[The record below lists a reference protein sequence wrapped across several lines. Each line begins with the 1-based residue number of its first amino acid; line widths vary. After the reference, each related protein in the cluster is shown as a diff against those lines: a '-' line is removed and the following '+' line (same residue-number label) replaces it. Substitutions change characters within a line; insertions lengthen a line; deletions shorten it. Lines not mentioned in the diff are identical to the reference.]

1 MKFIFFKSFILLFIL
16 VLGVI
21 FISSCSATRPDMGD
35 FSAGSESTPPNGE
48 TEEEPII
55 EPGQLTA
62 CAYNDNDHFNFWQS
76 LLTSNQEEFGEFKS
90 YYDQFAFKT
99 YNRIKIIVPSNMDV
113 IVNLV
118 DEQNNVLFTA
128 IPDANGVAHLYSKT
142 NQSSYNICLEYKKP
156 GDTLVSK
163 QYEIVTGDTEF
174 IFEATSEKSDVIQ
187 LMFVIDTTG
196 SMVDEINYL
205 TAEIIDIFD
214 KLKNSFPDTQ
224 LELAILLYRDL
235 RDEYITNYSDFTTDI
250 TSQKN
255 FLSKQR
261 ASGGGDFEEAVDV
274 AMEEAVNKKWSD
286 NAKTKILIHVADA
299 PSHDNDVESWNN
311 STLKFAEMGV
321 RIITVASSGIDKKTE
336 YLFRSQSILTNG
348 MYVYLTNDSGIGD
361 YHLEA
366 TVEERPTVEYL
377 NASLVRIIKGYHT
390 GVFEEAVYYRQQ
402 QN

>member
-1 MKFIFFKSFILLFIL
+1 
-16 VLGVI
+16 
-21 FISSCSATRPDMGD
+21 
-35 FSAGSESTPPNGE
+35 
-48 TEEEPII
+48 
-55 EPGQLTA
+55 
-62 CAYNDNDHFNFWQS
+62 
-76 LLTSNQEEFGEFKS
+76 
-90 YYDQFAFKT
+90 
-99 YNRIKIIVPSNMDV
+99 MDV
-113 IVNLV
+113 IINLV

-235 RDEYITNYSDFTTDI
+235 RDEYITNYSDFTIDI
-250 TSQKN
+250 TSLKN

-261 ASGGGDFEEAVDV
+261 ASGGGNFEEAVDV

>member
-1 MKFIFFKSFILLFIL
+1 MKFKFFKSFILLFIL

-21 FISSCSATRPDMGD
+21 FISSCSAARPDMGD
-35 FSAGSESTPPNGE
+35 FSAGSESTPPNSE

-128 IPDANGVAHLYSKT
+128 IPDANGVAYLYSKT

-156 GDTLVSK
+156 EDTLVSK
-163 QYEIVTGDTEF
+163 QYETVTGDTEF

>member
-1 MKFIFFKSFILLFIL
+1 MKLFKSFILLFIF

-128 IPDANGVAHLYSKT
+128 IPDANGVAYLYSKT

-174 IFEATSEKSDVIQ
+174 ILTSSVVLEDNE
-187 LMFVIDTTG
+187 TT
-196 SMVDEINYL
+196 SPSNV
-205 TAEIIDIFD
+205 
-214 KLKNSFPDTQ
+214 
-224 LELAILLYRDL
+224 
-235 RDEYITNYSDFTTDI
+235 
-250 TSQKN
+250 
-255 FLSKQR
+255 FL
-261 ASGGGDFEEAVDV
+261 
-274 AMEEAVNKKWSD
+274 
-286 NAKTKILIHVADA
+286 I
-299 PSHDNDVESWNN
+299 
-311 STLKFAEMGV
+311 
-321 RIITVASSGIDKKTE
+321 
-336 YLFRSQSILTNG
+336 
-348 MYVYLTNDSGIGD
+348 
-361 YHLEA
+361 
-366 TVEERPTVEYL
+366 
-377 NASLVRIIKGYHT
+377 
-390 GVFEEAVYYRQQ
+390 
-402 QN
+402 

>member
-1 MKFIFFKSFILLFIL
+1 MKFKFFKSFILLFIL

-21 FISSCSATRPDMGD
+21 FISSCSATKPDMGD

-128 IPDANGVAHLYSKT
+128 IPDANGVAYLYSKT

-163 QYEIVTGDTEF
+163 QYEIVSGDTEF

>member
-1 MKFIFFKSFILLFIL
+1 M
-16 VLGVI
+16 
-21 FISSCSATRPDMGD
+21 
-35 FSAGSESTPPNGE
+35 
-48 TEEEPII
+48 
-55 EPGQLTA
+55 
-62 CAYNDNDHFNFWQS
+62 
-76 LLTSNQEEFGEFKS
+76 
-90 YYDQFAFKT
+90 
-99 YNRIKIIVPSNMDV
+99 
-113 IVNLV
+113 
-118 DEQNNVLFTA
+118 
-128 IPDANGVAHLYSKT
+128 
-142 NQSSYNICLEYKKP
+142 
-156 GDTLVSK
+156 
-163 QYEIVTGDTEF
+163 
-174 IFEATSEKSDVIQ
+174 
-187 LMFVIDTTG
+187 
-196 SMVDEINYL
+196 
-205 TAEIIDIFD
+205 
-214 KLKNSFPDTQ
+214 
-224 LELAILLYRDL
+224 YRDL
-235 RDEYITNYSDFTTDI
+235 RDEYITNYSDFTIDI